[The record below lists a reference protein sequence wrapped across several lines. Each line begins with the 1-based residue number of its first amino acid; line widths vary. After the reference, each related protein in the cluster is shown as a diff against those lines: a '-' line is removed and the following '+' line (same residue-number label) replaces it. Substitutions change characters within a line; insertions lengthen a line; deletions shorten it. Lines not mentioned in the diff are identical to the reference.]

1 MENRKATIKQFGSAN
16 EIQISTEN
24 YLPELTPNEVLI
36 KIEASTVSATDI
48 IIRKGIYPL
57 LKEKPPFTLGYDFVG
72 CIEAI
77 GSNVTK
83 WKIGDRVADVCM
95 TGGNADYI
103 IRKENSLLKVNKEIK
118 AEQAACLVMTG
129 MTAFQIFKSLNLKRG
144 DSFLIHGGA
153 GAIGSTLIQ
162 LCRHNNISVVATC
175 STSKIDFLNS
185 QNVIAVDYTQTDYF
199 QTLRLKA
206 GDGFDAAIDFT
217 NQRSFNHSF
226 KLLKKGGKLITCAVF
241 TSGKNIQKK
250 TFANFLSFGLDFGLM
265 MMKLAFWN
273 LLPND
278 KSAFFFGILDNKNN
292 NPNQF
297 QNDFNELQ
305 QLVLTKLINLHIHQM
320 FSLPEIQA
328 AHQILESGK
337 GIGFVVIKN

>member
-16 EIQISTEN
+16 EIQIYPEN
-24 YLPELTPNEVLI
+24 HLPELKPNEVLI

-103 IRKENSLLKVNKEIK
+103 VRKENSLLKVNEEIK
-118 AEQAACLVMTG
+118 AEQAACLIMTG
-129 MTAFQIFKSLNLKRG
+129 MTAFQIFKSLNLKSG

-153 GAIGSTLIQ
+153 GAIGTTLIQ
-162 LCRHNNISVVATC
+162 LCKLKNIKVVATS

-185 QNVIAVDYTQTDYF
+185 QNVIAVDYTNPNYF
-199 QTLRLKA
+199 QSLKLNA

-226 KLLKKGGKLITCAVF
+226 RLLKKGGKLITCAVF
-241 TSGKNIQKK
+241 TSGKKIQKK
-250 TFANFLSFGLDFGLM
+250 TFANFLGFGLDFGLM
-265 MMKLAFWN
+265 MMKLAIWN
-273 LLPND
+273 LLPNG
-278 KSAFFFGILDNKNN
+278 KSASFFGILDSKKN

-297 QNDFNELQ
+297 QNDFDELQ
-305 QLVLTKLINLHIHQM
+305 QLVSTNLINPHIHQI
-320 FSLPEIQA
+320 FSLDEITL
-328 AHQILESGK
+328 AHQTLESGK
-337 GIGFVVIKN
+337 AIGFVVIKN